1 MRFPL
6 IMNPMSWDDTPF
18 GQKAGGPAGRQIK
31 GQAAEGGSMAS
42 DAKAAILQ
50 AARSGDLDA
59 LRQLTAAE
67 GADVVRMDDDPDELT
82 TLHVAAGAG
91 QLAVVEYLLSPAVK
105 ADPRAAGT
113 NNFSPLH
120 SAAMNGHAAV
130 CEALLR
136 AGAEVDIQ
144 TDTQQTTPLH
154 NAAFGGHLETI
165 QVLLTHGADRTLVN
179 SRSERPV
186 ETARRQGCAEAVAL
200 LGADEA

>member
-1 MRFPL
+1 
-6 IMNPMSWDDTPF
+6 
-18 GQKAGGPAGRQIK
+18 
-31 GQAAEGGSMAS
+31 MAS
-42 DAKAAILQ
+42 DSKAAILQ

-67 GADVVRMDDDPDELT
+67 GVDAVRMDDDPDELT

-91 QLAVVEYLLSPAVK
+91 HLAIVEYLLSPAVK
-105 ADPRAAGT
+105 ADPRASGT
-113 NNFSPLH
+113 NNFTPLH

-144 TDTQQTTPLH
+144 TDTQQTAPLH

-165 QVLLTHGADRTLVN
+165 QVLLAHGADRTLVN
-179 SRSERPV
+179 SRGERPV
-186 ETARRQGCAEAVAL
+186 NTARRQGRAEAVAL
-200 LGADEA
+200 LEVDEG